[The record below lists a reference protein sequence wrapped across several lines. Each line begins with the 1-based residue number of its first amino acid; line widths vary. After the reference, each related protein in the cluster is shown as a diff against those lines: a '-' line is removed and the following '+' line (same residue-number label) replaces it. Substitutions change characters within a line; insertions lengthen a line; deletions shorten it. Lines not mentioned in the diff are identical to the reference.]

1 MSLCVL
7 LPWSVTVSDFI
18 SKVKKA
24 VSDHN
29 MLEIGDKVIVGLSGG
44 ADSVCLLNSFIELKS
59 EYDLTIYAAHLNH
72 MLRGAEADS
81 DEAFVRRLCGEKS
94 IELFCERADIRRLA
108 REKKISEELC
118 GREVRYEMFERLSRR
133 LNAKIATAHT
143 ASDNAE
149 TVIFNLTRG
158 AGISGLS
165 GIAPKRDNIIR
176 PLIYVNRAEVEAY
189 CAENALDFVTDST
202 NLSDDYT
209 RNKLRHSVIPVL
221 KELNP
226 DFESAV
232 SRECETLRE
241 VNSFLEIKADDALAA
256 ALTENGFDRK
266 TLLALPKAVMTE
278 ALCRLFKENG
288 VQPDYKLISL
298 VDSIIK
304 SGGAVNLGNGVRAVS
319 KQSTL
324 RFITDEGTEQFS
336 EIELKSD
343 TEFIYNKKQYSVKEL
358 NIDKKLVF
366 RTRRAGDFI
375 RLKNRGVSKTIKKLF
390 NELHIPDEKRSAV
403 MLAASGSEVFW
414 IEGYSTG
421 KNAPS
426 GLIIEVKNI

>member
-1 MSLCVL
+1 M
-7 LPWSVTVSDFI
+7 SDFI

-266 TLLALPKAVMTE
+266 TLLALPKAVRTE

>member
-1 MSLCVL
+1 
-7 LPWSVTVSDFI
+7 
-18 SKVKKA
+18 
-24 VSDHN
+24 
-29 MLEIGDKVIVGLSGG
+29 MLEKGDIVIVGLSGG
-44 ADSVCLLNSFIELKS
+44 ADSVSLLDSLIELKS

-94 IELFCERADIRRLA
+94 IEVFCERADIRRLA

-232 SRECETLRE
+232 IRECETLRE

-266 TLLALPKAVMTE
+266 TLLALPKAVRTE

-304 SGGAVNLGNGVRAVS
+304 SGGAVNLGNGARAVS

-358 NIDKKLVF
+358 NINKKLVF

-390 NELHIPDEKRSAV
+390 NELHIPDEKRSVV

>member
-1 MSLCVL
+1 
-7 LPWSVTVSDFI
+7 
-18 SKVKKA
+18 
-24 VSDHN
+24 
-29 MLEIGDKVIVGLSGG
+29 MLEKGDIVIVGLSGG
-44 ADSVCLLNSFIELKS
+44 ADSVSLLDSLIELKS

-189 CAENALDFVTDST
+189 CAKNALDFVTDST

-226 DFESAV
+226 DFESTV

-241 VNSFLEIKADDALAA
+241 VNSFLKIKADDALNA

-266 TLLALPKAVMTE
+266 TLLALPKAIRTE

-298 VDSIIK
+298 VDSIIR

-324 RFITDEGTEQFS
+324 RFVTDEGTEQFS

-414 IEGYSTG
+414 IEGYSTC